1 MVYMNTTDNEI
12 KQKNEIKDSCDPGYS
27 EDSNTSKHDLSK
39 TKSYNP
45 FGLIDAIE
53 KNKKKNTSSE

>member
-1 MVYMNTTDNEI
+1 MVYMNDGDNED
-12 KQKNEIKDSCDPGYS
+12 KQENKIKDSSQHDS
-27 EDSNTSKHDLSK
+27 FEDSNSLKPDLSK

-53 KNKKKNTSSE
+53 KNKKKNTSSQ